1 MNQEKEN
8 LDQVNE
14 ILESESIEMQDAKHL
29 QIDELKTENG
39 VLKRPDLDKPYP
51 VRNFFKEIKRISWP
65 TKAKNHRYL
74 LWMFLFISFL
84 IAFFALVSL
93 GATEIIKIMG
103 AN

>member
-8 LDQVNE
+8 LDQINKAS
-14 ILESESIEMQDAKHL
+14 ESESIEMQDVKHL
-29 QIDELKTENG
+29 GIDDLETENNIF
-39 VLKRPDLDKPYP
+39 KKPDLEKPYP

-74 LWMFLFISFL
+74 LWRFLFISFL

>member
-8 LDQVNE
+8 LDQ
-14 ILESESIEMQDAKHL
+14 ISKASESESIEMQDVKHL
-29 QIDELKTENG
+29 GIDDLETENNIF
-39 VLKRPDLDKPYP
+39 KKPDLEKPYP